1 MNKIFPSLLL
11 LVAVL
16 FVLSLPVQPEAQQT
30 NANPAFGSNV
40 RLSNNVRF
48 LDIDEPQLA
57 VTTLSAANTTVTLT
71 LPAAGAGLFHYITSV
86 VVVRSC
92 TTAIVGTA
100 LLAYTSTNL
109 PGTLA
114 WSAGNACAVG
124 STNFDVDTKYLRPV
138 KSSAANTATTIIA
151 PAAGVAGLIRL
162 TAYYHVGL

>member
-1 MNKIFPSLLL
+1 MKTILPSMLL

-16 FVLSLPVQPEAQQT
+16 FVLSLPIQPEAQQSDS
-30 NANPAFGSNV
+30 NPAFKSNA
-40 RLSNNVRF
+40 RLTNSVRF

-71 LPAAGAGLFHYITSV
+71 LPAAGTGLFHYITSL

-109 PGTLA
+109 PGSLA
-114 WSAGNACAVG
+114 WSSGNACAVG

-162 TAYYHVGL
+162 TAYYHIGL